1 MNKRQKDFIEAG
13 IENHIQHCPQMLL
26 RGGYAYAGDNEKM
39 RSKIFEEGAEYGY
52 QYALQHPNWIDVNDE
67 LPPKVTNDGK
77 VSKIS
82 IKVLVCCKGDKG
94 QDMFILD
101 WYDYEANDWVN
112 ADSSLVTHWMK
123 IIPPQK

>member
-1 MNKRQKDFIEAG
+1 MTKRDKQIEERG
-13 IENHIQHCPQMLL
+13 IQFCKSQPVKNYFY
-26 RGGYAYAGDNEKM
+26 GGAHWADT
-39 RSKIFEEGAEYGY
+39 
-52 QYALQHPNWIDVNDE
+52 HPNWIDVNDE
-67 LPPKVTNDGK
+67 LPPKVTNDGR